1 MADSIKLQ
9 EQKLFDL
16 FNYLIEKR
24 VIISMQLIG
33 ADFERLTCVTKVRRE
48 SDGPWLQV
56 DMPEGFQAAA
66 ARIGTMHA
74 LDLRFNFNGPDQLE
88 YIFNTRGGFAKGRD
102 LHLPFP
108 AYVERVQRRKN
119 FRMPTP
125 IGTKMMFRTERGP
138 AVLSL
143 INISLGG
150 IFGAL
155 VKPTP
160 KDLHES
166 LLVMGQSIQHAGII
180 VPADG
185 EAEEM
190 IIIINKMEVRRIEH
204 DPERN
209 IYRYAFEFKDILPN
223 ENKKLTQAI
232 YHFQRVFLQR
242 R

>member
-1 MADSIKLQ
+1 MADPTKLQ

-16 FNYLIEKR
+16 FNYLIDKR
-24 VIISMQLIG
+24 VIISMQLMG
-33 ADFERLTCVTKVRRE
+33 TDFERLTCVTKVRRE
-48 SDGPWLQV
+48 SDGPWLQI

-66 ARIGTMHA
+66 TRFGVGA
-74 LDLRFNFNGPDQLE
+74 LNLRFNFNGPDQLE
-88 YIFNTRGGFAKGRD
+88 YIFTTRGGFVKGRD

-108 AYVERVQRRKN
+108 EYVERIQRRKN

-138 AVLSL
+138 AVLGV

-155 VKPTP
+155 VKPAA
-160 KDLHES
+160 KDLQGS
-166 LLVMGQSIQHAGII
+166 LLTMGQDIQHAGIV
-180 VPADG
+180 VPADS
-185 EAEEM
+185 ETEEL
-190 IIIINKMEVRRIEH
+190 IIIIHKMEVRRIEH

-209 IYRYAFEFKDILPN
+209 IYRYAFEFKDILAN
-223 ENKKLTQAI
+223 ETKKLTQAI
-232 YHFQRVFLQR
+232 YYFQRVFLQR

>member
-1 MADSIKLQ
+1 MVDPAKIQ
-9 EQKLFDL
+9 EQKLFEL

-24 VIISMQLIG
+24 VIISMQLMG
-33 ADFERLTCVTKVRRE
+33 ADFERLTCVTQVRRE
-48 SDGPWLQV
+48 SGNPWLQI
-56 DMPEGFQAAA
+56 DMPDGFKAAA
-66 ARIGTMHA
+66 SKFGSMAT
-74 LDLRFNFNGPDQLE
+74 LNLRFNFNGPDQLE
-88 YIFNTRGGFAKGRD
+88 YIFTTQGGYVKGRD

-108 AYVERVQRRKN
+108 DYVERVQRRKN

-155 VKPTP
+155 VKPAP
-160 KDLHES
+160 KDLQGS
-166 LLVMGQSIQHAGII
+166 LLVMGQTIQHAGII
-180 VPADG
+180 VPADA
-185 EAEEM
+185 EAEEL
-190 IIIINKMEVRRIEH
+190 IIIIHKMEVRRIEH
-204 DPERN
+204 DPDRN
-209 IYRYAFEFKDILPN
+209 IYRYAFEFKDILAN
-223 ENKKLTQAI
+223 ENKKLTQSI

>member
-1 MADSIKLQ
+1 MAETAKLQ
-9 EQKLFDL
+9 EQKLIDL

-24 VIISMQLIG
+24 VIISLQVVD
-33 ADFERLTCVTKVRRE
+33 ADFERLTCVTQIRRE
-48 SDGPWLQV
+48 ADGPWLQI
-56 DMPEGFQAAA
+56 DMPEGFQAVAFKH
-66 ARIGTMHA
+66 GSMH
-74 LDLRFNFNGPDQLE
+74 LRFNFNGPDQLE
-88 YIFNTRGGFAKGRD
+88 YIFTTRGGYVKGRD

-108 AYVERVQRRKN
+108 EYVERVQRRKN

-150 IFGAL
+150 ILGAL
-155 VKPTP
+155 VKPAA
-160 KDLHES
+160 KDLQGS
-166 LLVMGQSIQHAGII
+166 LLAMGQTIQHAGII
-180 VPADG
+180 VPPDSDT
-185 EAEEM
+185 EEL
-190 IIIINKMEVRRIEH
+190 IIIIHKMEVRRIEH
-204 DPERN
+204 DTERN
-209 IYRYAFEFKDILPN
+209 IYRYAFEFKEIQPN

>member
-1 MADSIKLQ
+1 MNDPAKLQ

-16 FNYLIEKR
+16 FSYLVEKR
-24 VIISMQLIG
+24 VIISMQVVD

-56 DMPEGFQAAA
+56 DMPDGFKAVASKQ
-66 ARIGTMHA
+66 RA
-74 LDLRFNFNGPDQLE
+74 LNLRFNFNGPDQLE
-88 YIFNTRGGFAKGRD
+88 YIFTTQGGFVRGRD
-102 LHLPFP
+102 LHLRFP
-108 AYVERVQRRKN
+108 EYVERVQRRKN

-138 AVLSL
+138 AVLGV

-155 VKPTP
+155 VKPAA
-160 KDLHES
+160 KDLQGS
-166 LLVMGQSIQHAGII
+166 LHVMGRAIQHAGIV
-180 VPADG
+180 VPADS
-185 EAEEM
+185 EYEEQ
-190 IIIINKMEVRRIEH
+190 IIIIHKMEVRRIEH
-204 DPERN
+204 DQDRN
-209 IYRYAFEFKDILPN
+209 IYRYAFEFKDLQLN